1 MNKKTLQLLL
11 RVIVSATFLFLVF
24 RKIDFR
30 MLYVTVRGCYLP
42 LAVVSI
48 AIAVLLSFL
57 LSARWLVLL
66 KGQTNSG
73 RIRFLSIWKL
83 TMIGQLFNNFLPTG
97 AGGDIAKVFYL
108 VRGEEN
114 KLLLGSSVLI
124 DRFIGALTVITMGV
138 LAALFTA
145 TIPLGIRYLLSLIL
159 LFLLFILVFF
169 SNRKIASPLY
179 SGVRRIFP
187 GRMKETME
195 NTYNVFNRYFSARRW
210 LLAALGLSF
219 LMQSISIFTNYL
231 MTMSLLWGKSSMPGI
246 NLFFIYIPL
255 IWASTMV
262 PSLGGLGIREFTYV
276 YFFSGAMG
284 KENAFALSAMFLI
297 SVLIQSIIGA
307 FIMLLLK
314 ER

>member
-11 RVIVSATFLFLVF
+11 RVVVSATFLFLVF

-66 KGQTNSG
+66 KGQAKSG

-83 TMIGQLFNNFLPTG
+83 TMIGQFFNNFLPTG